1 MFLRAHSCIYINAG
15 WLPPFLHITS
25 YDFISSLFARLCV
38 CSPCMHV
45 LCRSAIM
52 SMDNSRPAKRVMS
65 TISNHSEEPEEAE
78 EDEIRS
84 GNLCEIN
91 ELQEM

>member
-1 MFLRAHSCIYINAG
+1 
-15 WLPPFLHITS
+15 
-25 YDFISSLFARLCV
+25 
-38 CSPCMHV
+38 
-45 LCRSAIM
+45 M
-52 SMDNSRPAKRVMS
+52 SMDNIRPAKRMMS

-91 ELQEM
+91 ESVEI